1 MYLQQT
7 EESLKVLA
15 INVTRLLNFK
25 EKRTWQLS
33 KLCTHIHVL
42 NKLPVHTW
50 YVIVNN
56 FKNYKTKSEKMTYEQ
71 LVENRSSIKY

>member
-15 INVTRLLNFK
+15 INVTRLVNFK

-42 NKLPVHTW
+42 NKLPG
-50 YVIVNN
+50 
-56 FKNYKTKSEKMTYEQ
+56 M
-71 LVENRSSIKY
+71 